1 MEASMRPLLAHACVA
16 AMALVVGN
24 PARGLA
30 GPHSSLASAP
40 VAAGQSA
47 GVEKEQTL
55 YVQAPD
61 WSGPKG
67 DSIVLVWLPGPLES
81 TCLGKTM
88 KECFNVD
95 IELPETI
102 PRGLKPRS
110 FQAVYGTIRRG
121 GSCPFKT

>member
-1 MEASMRPLLAHACVA
+1 MEASMRPLLAHACIA

-102 PRGLKPRS
+102 PRGL
-110 FQAVYGTIRRG
+110 
-121 GSCPFKT
+121 